1 MMRWLLLLLFSVAAT
16 VQADIFLPAGQDSD
30 VIGQQLQY
38 VEDDRNGLSAEQVM
52 ALPEAFWKQNPD
64 RVFNRGYSHSAW
76 WLRLVLSNPADAE
89 PSQLLEIAYPVL
101 DEVDVWV
108 YERGSLLAH
117 YRLGDK
123 RAFSLRPLQH
133 RFFLVPLKLAPGS
146 QQTVLLKVRSTS
158 SVQVPLALWNE
169 RRYFEQDQWHL
180 LGHGLFFGILG
191 LMVLYSFFLF
201 LALRDRTYLYYTF
214 FIFSMLT
221 FLASLKGLS
230 FQFVWPAATH
240 WNDRVL
246 MVTLASTVTFGGLF
260 TMRFMRMP
268 ELLPRLTRV
277 TLAVVAVALLMML
290 AAFFMSYD
298 ALMRP
303 MIVMAGISCVFMLF
317 AGLWCWRQGDRSARL
332 YTFAWGSML
341 LGGVVLSLNKFDVLP
356 SNLLTENATQVGTTL
371 EVILLAFAIVER
383 INEER
388 RLRFRAQEETLA
400 SERRVFEA
408 QSLTL
413 AAQREANEMLEQ
425 RVRAR
430 TEELQ
435 AANAKLEELS
445 ATDQLTGVRNR
456 RYLDRVLQEEYARA
470 YRYRDNIAVMLLDID
485 HFKRFND
492 VWGHQVG
499 DDCLRQVAAV
509 LMEAVRAP
517 IDHVARYGGEE
528 FCIVMPQT
536 GADGAAVVAERI
548 RLAVQDMDFVV
559 DGERLPVTISIGLAA
574 HIPVAM
580 EGSRELVK
588 QADIAL
594 YQAKGEGRNRVV
606 MAAS

>member
-1 MMRWLLLLLFSVAAT
+1 MMRWLLFLFCCLAFTA
-16 VQADIFLPAGQDSD
+16 QAGVFLPAGQDS
-30 VIGQQLQY
+30 VAIGRQLQY
-38 VEDDRNGLSAEQVM
+38 VEDAGSELAADQVM
-52 ALPEAFWKQNPD
+52 ALPASRWQKNPEP
-64 RVFNRGYSHSAW
+64 VFNKGYSRSSW
-76 WLRLVLSNPADAE
+76 WLRLTLANNAGAKPA
-89 PSQLLEIAYPVL
+89 QLLEISYPVL

-108 YERGSLLAH
+108 YQGAQLQA
-117 YRLGDK
+117 YYPLGDK
-123 RAFSLRPLQH
+123 HAFKARPLQH
-133 RFFLVPLKLAPGS
+133 RFFLIPLTLAQGS
-146 QQTVLLKVRSTS
+146 EQTVLLKVRSS
-158 SVQVPLALWNE
+158 SSLQVPLALWDE

-180 LGHGLFFGILG
+180 LGHGLFFGIMG
-191 LMVLYSFFLF
+191 LMVLYSFFVF
-201 LALRDRTYLYYTF
+201 LALRDRTYFYYTF
-214 FIFSMLT
+214 FIFSMT
-221 FLASLKGLS
+221 VFLASLKGLT
-230 FQFVWPAATH
+230 FQFVWPTATH

-246 MVTLASTVTFGGLF
+246 LVTLASTVVFGGLF
-260 TMRFMRMP
+260 TLRFMRMP
-268 ELLPRLTRV
+268 ELLPRISRA
-277 TLAVVAVALLMML
+277 TLSVVVVALLMMV
-290 AAFFMSYD
+290 AAFFVPYD
-298 ALMRP
+298 ILMRL
-303 MIVMAGISCVFMLF
+303 MIVVAGISCVFLLF

-332 YTFAWGSML
+332 YTIAWSSML

-408 QSLTL
+408 QSHTL

-425 RVRAR
+425 RVRER
-430 TEELQ
+430 TEALQ

-470 YRYRDNIAVMLLDID
+470 YRYRDSLAVLLLDID

-492 VWGHQVG
+492 AWGHQVG
-499 DDCLRQVAAV
+499 DDGLRQVAAV

-536 GADGAAVVAERI
+536 SAEGAVVVAERI
-548 RLAVQDMDFVV
+548 RLAVQDMAFVV
-559 DGERLPVTISIGLAA
+559 EGNRLPVTISIGVAA
-574 HIPVAM
+574 HIPAAM
-580 EGSRELVK
+580 EGSRELIK
-588 QADIAL
+588 QADMAL
-594 YQAKGEGRNRVV
+594 YQAKAEGRNRVIT
-606 MAAS
+606 AP

>member
-1 MMRWLLLLLFSVAAT
+1 MVRWLLFLLCCLGAAA
-16 VQADIFLPAGQDSD
+16 QAAVSLPAAQDSV
-30 VIGQQLQY
+30 VIGRQLQY
-38 VEDDRNGLSAEQVM
+38 VESERPVAEIMSLPASAWQ
-52 ALPEAFWKQNPD
+52 QNPD
-64 RVFNRGYSHSAW
+64 TVFNRGYSRSSW
-76 WLRLVLSNPADAE
+76 WLRFSLANTAYAAPQ
-89 PSQLLEIAYPVL
+89 QLLEISYPVL
-101 DEVDVWV
+101 DEVDVWIF
-108 YERGSLLAH
+108 RGQELMAR
-117 YRLGDK
+117 YALGDK
-123 RAFSLRPLQH
+123 HRFTDRLLQH
-133 RFFLVPLKLAPGS
+133 RFFLVPVNLQSGTEL
-146 QQTVLLKVRSTS
+146 TVLLKVRSSS

-180 LGHGLFFGILG
+180 LGHGLFFGIMG
-191 LMVLYSFFLF
+191 LMVLYSFFVF

-214 FIFSMLT
+214 FIFSMMA

-230 FQFVWPAATH
+230 FQFVWPTATH

-246 MVTLASTVTFGGLF
+246 LVTLASTVAFGGLF
-260 TMRFMRMP
+260 TLRFMRMP
-268 ELLPRLTRV
+268 ELLPRISRATLT
-277 TLAVVAVALLMML
+277 VVAVAVLMMV
-290 AAFFMSYD
+290 AAFFVAYD
-298 ALMRP
+298 VLMRP
-303 MIVMAGISCVFMLF
+303 MIVMAGISCVFLLF

-332 YTFAWGSML
+332 YTIAWGSML

-356 SNLLTENATQVGTTL
+356 SNFLTENATQVGTTL

-400 SERRVFEA
+400 SERRVYEA
-408 QSLTL
+408 QSQALI
-413 AAQREANEMLEQ
+413 AQREANELLEQ

-435 AANAKLEELS
+435 IANAKLEELS

-470 YRYRDNIAVMLLDID
+470 YRYRDQIAVLLLDID

-509 LMEAVRAP
+509 MMEAVRAP

-536 GADGAAVVAERI
+536 AAEGAAIVAERI
-548 RLAVQDMDFVV
+548 RLAVEAMAFVV
-559 DGERLPVTISIGLAA
+559 DGKNLPVTISIGVAA
-574 HIPVAM
+574 HIPSLM
-580 EGSRELVK
+580 EGSRDLMK

-594 YQAKGEGRNRVV
+594 YQAKGDGRNRVIT
-606 MAAS
+606 ARA